1 MRGLE
6 RSSRARHLLGVR
18 CSDSHLRSSS
28 AWTQERVGLRK
39 PALPRPGCTRPRGS
53 LQCSRLAGR
62 CATGASRPRAA
73 CGAGVRPLT
82 LVLRHARCPLHFAP
96 LLGAPQGT
104 PDSCDPASCLAFEA
118 SFLFEVLGQDR
129 ERSVGSGA
137 SSALR
142 ARRDHV
148 EPSLLGCP
156 PRKASGASSALRAR
170 RDHVEPSLLGCLP
183 RKASG
188 ASSALRACGFASVPH
203 PQVLPHELLRNPG
216 RKPRAHHGE
225 RTRPGKAHP
234 ATRQVR
240 APRSPGPARRLR
252 PRPCGRYAGRRS
264 PASWCTGSRGS

>member
-18 CSDSHLRSSS
+18 CSAPDSHLRSSS

-142 ARRDHV
+142 TRRDHV

-156 PRKASGASSALRAR
+156 PHS
-170 RDHVEPSLLGCLP
+170 P
-183 RKASG
+183 RKS
-188 ASSALRACGFASVPH
+188 P
-203 PQVLPHELLRNPG
+203 PRNP
-216 RKPRAHHGE
+216 
-225 RTRPGKAHP
+225 PG
-234 ATRQVR
+234 QG
-240 APRSPGPARRLR
+240 APLAWAGAPTSTSPLR
-252 PRPCGRYAGRRS
+252 PICRS
-264 PASWCTGSRGS
+264 KKPSIVVYRFTRFLTS

>member
-18 CSDSHLRSSS
+18 CSAPDSHLRSSS
-28 AWTQERVGLRK
+28 AWTQERVALRK

-142 ARRDHV
+142 TRRDHV

-156 PRKASGASSALRAR
+156 PRKASGASSALRLLVTSLIRHLLFAAIDCTIEDDEQRSCAMQRSLSPMFAAR
-170 RDHVEPSLLGCLP
+170 QRATA
-183 RKASG
+183 RG
-188 ASSALRACGFASVPH
+188 AETL
-203 PQVLPHELLRNPG
+203 
-216 RKPRAHHGE
+216 
-225 RTRPGKAHP
+225 
-234 ATRQVR
+234 
-240 APRSPGPARRLR
+240 
-252 PRPCGRYAGRRS
+252 
-264 PASWCTGSRGS
+264 